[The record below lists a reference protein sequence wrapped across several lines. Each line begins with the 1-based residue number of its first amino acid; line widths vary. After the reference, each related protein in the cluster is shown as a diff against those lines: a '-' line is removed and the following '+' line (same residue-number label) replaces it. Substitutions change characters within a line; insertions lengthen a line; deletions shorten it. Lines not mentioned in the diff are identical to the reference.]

1 MLKSIRDKAQLW
13 RMNQERPLSSE
24 AGFSL
29 IELLIVLALIAVL
42 SMFGMPIYRNYLQS
56 AHVTEGMNLASGA
69 KMELELYYMMNGRW
83 PSQSEGNE
91 DLGLPK
97 AEEIT
102 GSAVQSVAI
111 KGGEIEIL
119 YNEKVTTESGSGQ
132 GTIRLIADGTEGGS
146 IHWRCMG
153 RNIPEKS
160 LPKECRP

>member
-83 PSQSEGNE
+83 PNQSEVKE
-91 DLGLPK
+91 YLGLPK
-97 AEEIT
+97 AE
-102 GSAVQSVAI
+102 
-111 KGGEIEIL
+111 
-119 YNEKVTTESGSGQ
+119 
-132 GTIRLIADGTEGGS
+132 
-146 IHWRCMG
+146 
-153 RNIPEKS
+153 
-160 LPKECRP
+160 